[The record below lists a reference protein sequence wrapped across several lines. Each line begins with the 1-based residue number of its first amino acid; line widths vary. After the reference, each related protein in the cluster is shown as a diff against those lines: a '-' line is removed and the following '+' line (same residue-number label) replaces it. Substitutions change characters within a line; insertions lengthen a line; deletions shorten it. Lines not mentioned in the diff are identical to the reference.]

1 MSELPGSAH
10 VVVVGG
16 GIVGCSV
23 AYHLARRGCP
33 DVLVLER
40 DRLTSGTTWH
50 AAGLVGQLRATRNLT
65 RLAQYT
71 TELFATL
78 EADTG
83 QATGF
88 VQRGSIA
95 VARTAARFEEL
106 RRQAAMARGFGLQV
120 RVIGPGEVAER
131 VPVARTDDLV
141 GAHVAGYLDE
151 VEAAQV
157 LLGHE
162 RHALESTST
171 ICRARGRRRA
181 PRSGWPPRE
190 RDPRSGRASP
200 ARWA

>member
-1 MSELPGSAH
+1 MESGVGMTELPERAR

-23 AYHLARRGCP
+23 AYHLARRGCS
-33 DVLVLER
+33 DVLVLGR

-106 RRQAAMARGFGLQV
+106 RRAPPLTTPASVPDGPSHRPLRVMGGPV
-120 RVIGPGEVAER
+120 RA
-131 VPVARTDDLV
+131 
-141 GAHVAGYLDE
+141 GAHS
-151 VEAAQV
+151 
-157 LLGHE
+157 
-162 RHALESTST
+162 RPT
-171 ICRARGRRRA
+171 R
-181 PRSGWPPRE
+181 
-190 RDPRSGRASP
+190 
-200 ARWA
+200 